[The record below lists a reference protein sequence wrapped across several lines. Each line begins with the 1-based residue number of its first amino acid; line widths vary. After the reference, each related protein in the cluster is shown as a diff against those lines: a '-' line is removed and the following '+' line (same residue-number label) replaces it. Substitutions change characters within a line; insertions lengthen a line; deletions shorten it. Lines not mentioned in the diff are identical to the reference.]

1 MLKVPQLDDLSYEQ
15 IIQRAIGRIPAMTN
29 QWTDFNMHDPGITVL
44 QTYAWLVDMLQ
55 YYMNA
60 TGDIHVEKYLKLLG
74 IEAKKASKAEGYVVV
89 SGSADAIKIEKGS
102 RLFAGKIP
110 FETAEDCIVEENSFC
125 SFINEVDDYG
135 IDLTAFAGVDGEYA
149 EAFAKD
155 FQKQAVL
162 YFGFEKPLH
171 QNDRIYIQVKKNK
184 KRNPFEHSFYLS
196 ELRWELYSK
205 DGWME
210 IEVEDET
217 CGFLQTGF
225 LTLKTCEEMQNFK
238 HPEGRK
244 GGYFLRCILKEDS
257 YDFLPQIGM
266 LYVNPIRVVQQ
277 KTICKKGELRPEL
290 KIGTT
295 DGCAGQELLFDYPYA
310 YSFSLMLCSE
320 GEEDELWTYTD
331 ALEQA
336 DYREKVFT
344 YDAQQQMIRFG
355 DGLHGAVP
363 KQKKAVYVTDFVCSF
378 CDEGNIMAGE
388 LKEFQNPAYQCYQVK
403 NPQEI
408 SGGRKKETVFEML
421 ERTERVLFSQ
431 QRLASKADYEKIIRK
446 TPGLM
451 IELVQVIPGRTYG
464 EMYHQVR
471 SANEVVVVVKA
482 ESLEKCPEL
491 SPIYKR
497 KIEQYIESFRMLNTK
512 VSVVSPSYVGI
523 EVYGK
528 IELRKDSKEA
538 REEVLQ
544 CLKEKIE
551 YMYQKKPFG
560 AIIPYGKLFMKLEAL
575 DEVTKVVGL
584 SLERVGRSAV
594 KNERG
599 DIFLNE
605 DALAYLSRVEIQ
617 FC

>member
-15 IIQRAIGRIPAMTN
+15 IIQRAISRIPAMTN
-29 QWTDFNMHDPGITVL
+29 QWTDFNLHDPGITVL

-60 TGDIHVEKYLKLLG
+60 TGDIHIEKYLKLLG
-74 IEAKKASKAEGYVVV
+74 IEPKKASKAEGYVVV
-89 SGSADAIKIEKGS
+89 SGNADVIKIEKGS
-102 RLFAGKIP
+102 RLLAGNIP
-110 FETAEDCIVEENSFC
+110 FETAEDYEAEENSFC
-125 SFINEVDDYG
+125 SFVNEVDGYG

-155 FQKQAVL
+155 FKEQAVL

-171 QNDRIYIQVKKNK
+171 SNDRIYMQIKKNE
-184 KRNPFEHSFYLS
+184 KRNPFTQSFYLAK
-196 ELRWELYSK
+196 LAWEAYTE
-205 DGWME
+205 DGWTQ

-225 LTLKTCEEMQNFK
+225 LTLKTCGKMQSFK
-238 HPEGRK
+238 HPQGRK
-244 GGYFLRCILKEDS
+244 TGFFLRCVLREDS

-266 LYVNPIRVVQQ
+266 LYVNPLKVIQQ
-277 KTICKKGELRPEL
+277 KTICKAGEFCSELR
-290 KIGTT
+290 IGTT
-295 DGCAGQELLFDYPYA
+295 DGCAGQELLFDYPYS
-310 YSFSLMLCSE
+310 YSFSLLLREE
-320 GEEDELWTYTD
+320 GEEDELWIYTD

-344 YDAQQQMIRFG
+344 YDTEQQLIRFG

-363 KQKKAVYVTDFVCSF
+363 KQKKTVYVTDFVCSL
-378 CDEGNIMAGE
+378 CEEGNIMAGE
-388 LKEFQNPAYQCYQVK
+388 LKAFQNPAYQCYQVK
-403 NPQEI
+403 NPREI
-408 SGGRKKETVFEML
+408 SGGRKKETVSEML

-431 QRLASKADYEKIIRK
+431 QRLASKADYERIIRR

-451 IELVQVIPGRTYG
+451 IELVQVIPGRVYG
-464 EMYHQVR
+464 ELYHKVR

-482 ESLEKCPEL
+482 ASSEKCPEL
-491 SPIYKR
+491 SPIYR
-497 KIEQYIESFRMLNTK
+497 EKIEQYLEPFRMLNTK
-512 VSVVSPSYVGI
+512 VSVVSPAYVGI

-538 REEVLQ
+538 REAVLK
-544 CLKEKIE
+544 CLEERIE
-551 YMYQKKPFG
+551 YAYQRRPFG
-560 AIIPYGKLFMKLEAL
+560 AVIPYGKLFMKLEAL
-575 DEVTKVVGL
+575 DEVVKVVGL
-584 SLERVGRSAV
+584 SLERVGRSAT
-594 KNERG
+594 KNDRG